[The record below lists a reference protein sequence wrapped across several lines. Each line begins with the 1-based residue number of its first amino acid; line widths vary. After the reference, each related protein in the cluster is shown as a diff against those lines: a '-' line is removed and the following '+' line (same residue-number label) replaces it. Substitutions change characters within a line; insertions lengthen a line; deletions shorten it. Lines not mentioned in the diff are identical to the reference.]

1 MLARLCL
8 RAAHTA
14 TWQASWEPV
23 SVTRPA
29 LAHPGAFPA
38 LTASFSAVG
47 TVYLGLHCYVL
58 QACGGHGHIWE
69 G

>member
-14 TWQASWEPV
+14 TWQASWESV
-23 SVTRPA
+23 SVTRA
-29 LAHPGAFPA
+29 SLA
-38 LTASFSAVG
+38 LTASFSAAG
-47 TVYLGLHCYVL
+47 TVHLGLHCYVL